1 MSALSINVEIAT
13 ALGISPRDLR
23 VSATH
28 WSNDP
33 ALVAAFNRSDSY
45 TNLWISAELAESL
58 NLPFALVLAASPH
71 WRKNPI
77 ISEAKRAKAVAQA
90 AATAEFVTKVRKA
103 AIEAATPEERVNMSD
118 PANWEGPYYLK
129 RV

>member
-1 MSALSINVEIAT
+1 MSTPSINLEIAT
-13 ALGISPRDLR
+13 ALGISPRTLL

-33 ALVAAFNRSDSY
+33 VLVAAFNRSDSY
-45 TNLWISAELAESL
+45 TNLWISAELADSL
-58 NLPFALVLAASPH
+58 NLPFALVLAAAPH

-77 ISEAKRAKAVAQA
+77 ISEAKRTKAAAQA

-103 AIEAATPEERVNMSD
+103 AIEAAAPEERMNMSD